1 MPYIHDI
8 PTNLKR
14 QTVLSKIDI
23 LRQCFK
29 KTLAKQLSSFRTD
42 CIHFRTVTVQEILC
56 KTFGDSSMTYLSVLT
71 PCTHISITA
80 QPRSDGESQ
89 LQHPDLVL
97 KGHKNIA
104 LLKSFSNIRSKPYSR
119 SSWVILSTSIIFTLY
134 NLSCG
139 HSRLFITGKSKVIK
153 HLLRPVVFNDSLSQ
167 ESTD

>member
-1 MPYIHDI
+1 MTIFISHGRLKRQQWIQPTGDYQRLNTRTIQGCYPLPYIHDI

-29 KTLAKQLSSFRTD
+29 KTLTKQLSSFRTD
-42 CIHFRTVTVQEILC
+42 CIHFRTLTVQEILC
-56 KTFGDSSMTYLSVLT
+56 KTFGDSLMTYLSVLT

-104 LLKSFSNIRSKPYSR
+104 LLKSFSNIRSKPYSTID
-119 SSWVILSTSIIFTLY
+119 VHGIHTLQFK
-134 NLSCG
+134 LWT
-139 HSRLFITGKSKVIK
+139 F
-153 HLLRPVVFNDSLSQ
+153 
-167 ESTD
+167 